1 MALDPK
7 YVKRMQAMDR
17 VELLAYWIKEREAIR
32 VKKERGTAWPWTKD
46 PILGAYRFCSVHR
59 EDDKVTR
66 WIAKNWRKPNA
77 SDPNLWHA
85 MVVARFINWPDTL
98 AAIGYP
104 EPWNHKTRVITRSEM
119 LRIQAEERKVFTGAY
134 IVSTNGAPTD
144 KITYVLGLF
153 DRAAAADIPPWTT
166 LADAHVALMQINGIG
181 SFMAAQIIADLKNTI
196 GHPLRTAP
204 DWWNWAAP
212 GPGSL
217 RGLSRVRGLG
227 TQSRWR
233 KDAFIPELLELRD
246 ELRPHIALDLCLQDL
261 QNCLCEADKFM
272 RVLYGQGKP
281 RSLYVPDRIL
291 T

>member
-98 AAIGYP
+98 
-104 EPWNHKTRVITRSEM
+104 
-119 LRIQAEERKVFTGAY
+119 FTGAY